1 MTNEMYYIQRYK
13 AGSYNK
19 QAVNSDRYLS
29 ADYMGSAEFEWGSI
43 PAAWK
48 SLRMNNVRLFTHEVQ
63 SKGGK
68 AALVRFFVV
77 TTENGFERFKDQINI
92 HLDGTYRGSKA
103 KNSTGL
109 WEKFNASGLA
119 AERHAEFTPDAWLD
133 VSPFVYRRESEDCA
147 IFFSDNA
154 MPARQVY
161 IDVMRGYETIDYSDL
176 RIGDMVLSPLS
187 DELVK
192 VCGLNADDTI
202 SVKTKYGKAHKFNKL
217 DLIHERYLE
226 GIAV

>member
-48 SLRMNNVRLFTHEVQ
+48 SLHMNNVRLFTHEVQ

-133 VSPFVYRRESEDCA
+133 VSPFVHNRNDDDA
-147 IFFSDNA
+147 IFFTDDQIL
-154 MPARQVY
+154 ARRTY
-161 IDVMRGYETIDYSDL
+161 LYVMRGSSQIDVQDL
-176 RIGDMVLSPLS
+176 RIGDMVLSPMS
-187 DELVK
+187 DDLVK
-192 VCGLNADDTI
+192 VCGLNEDGTV
-202 SVKTKYGKAHKFNKL
+202 SVKLKYGKARKFHKQ
-217 DLIHERYLE
+217 DIIPQYYLE
-226 GIAV
+226 VQQ